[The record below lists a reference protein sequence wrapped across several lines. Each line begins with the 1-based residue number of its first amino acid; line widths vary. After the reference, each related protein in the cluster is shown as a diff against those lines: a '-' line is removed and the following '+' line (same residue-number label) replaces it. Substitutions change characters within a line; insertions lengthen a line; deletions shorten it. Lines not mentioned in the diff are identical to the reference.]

1 MTGPTPLD
9 PGCANLTGASARLL
23 HSARGLEETFIVP
36 CVGDLLLEMGAD
48 NFACKAHMRLFGL
61 HLDRGELLAA
71 ELDLD
76 AAVGIAPLYG
86 YQDLAEAYVT
96 ANQPQVLTRLLRKDL
111 TATEP
116 RLVAAYDRLTQWTRE
131 ATADPWLW

>member
-1 MTGPTPLD
+1 M
-9 PGCANLTGASARLL
+9 
-23 HSARGLEETFIVP
+23 
-36 CVGDLLLEMGAD
+36 GDLLLAMGAD
-48 NFACKAHMRLFGL
+48 NFVGKAHNLLFGL

-76 AAVGIAPLYG
+76 AAVATGIAPLYG

-111 TATEP
+111 TAGEP
-116 RLVAAYDRLTQWTRE
+116 RLVAACDRLQPAKPSPQDRGSGKTTRF
-131 ATADPWLW
+131 W